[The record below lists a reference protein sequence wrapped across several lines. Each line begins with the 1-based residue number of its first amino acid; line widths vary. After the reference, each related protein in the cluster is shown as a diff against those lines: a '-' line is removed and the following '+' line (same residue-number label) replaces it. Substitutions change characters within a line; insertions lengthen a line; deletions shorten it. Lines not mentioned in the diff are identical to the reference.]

1 MQCFFFCDDHKV
13 SCRVSYSVLQPL
25 SLVPSGQ
32 ACGPQY
38 GYMCG
43 KQQYITGICSNV
55 SSSFKVLNSIAP
67 TVRGTTHTCCECT
80 LAHSSRVNHS
90 RSLLVPHVHVRTV
103 FRRADI
109 SQRNTEPVTHHKH
122 TNTYCMMFHSNNQHC
137 PPHHF
142 ISILH
147 H

>member
-1 MQCFFFCDDHKV
+1 MLGFFFCDDHKV
-13 SCRVSYSVLQPL
+13 SYHVSYSVLQSL

-67 TVRGTTHTCCECT
+67 TVRGTTHVLWVYISAFQPCKPQPV
-80 LAHSSRVNHS
+80 LPA
-90 RSLLVPHVHVRTV
+90 LHVHVRTV

-122 TNTYCMMFHSNNQHC
+122 THTYFMMFHSTNQHC
-137 PPHHF
+137 LPHHF